1 MMRERISTSSK
12 DIFFPCK
19 VLRWATQ
26 SNRKVKCLY
35 CKYKEEYNSPPS
47 MLFGENLN
55 DYDLIIPQNCP
66 LEKIKD
72 INVDSLDSCCDKE
85 QYALF
90 LKFLEE
96 SSKEIK
102 ALIEKMTS
110 EQK

>member
-1 MMRERISTSSK
+1 
-12 DIFFPCK
+12 
-19 VLRWATQ
+19 
-26 SNRKVKCLY
+26 
-35 CKYKEEYNSPPS
+35 
-47 MLFGENLN
+47 MLCGETID
-55 DYDLIIPQNCP
+55 DYSLIIPQNCP

-72 INVDSLDSCCDKE
+72 IDIDSLDSCCDKE

-96 SSKEIK
+96 NEKRIK

>member
-1 MMRERISTSSK
+1 MMRDRIVMSSK
-12 DIFFPCK
+12 DIFSPCK
-19 VLRWATQ
+19 FLRWATQ
-26 SNRKVKCLY
+26 RKRKLKCLY
-35 CKYKEEYNSPPS
+35 CKYKGEYNSLPA
-47 MLFGENLN
+47 MLYGKTLD
-55 DYDLIIPQNCP
+55 DYSLIIPQNCP

-72 INVDSLDSCCDKE
+72 IDVDSLDSYCDKE

-96 SSKEIK
+96 NEKRIK